1 MVQPQDQ
8 ERGGGVRPSTE
19 EEAIVM
25 LGGDPNC
32 GVFIGEYERWR
43 ESGMAVEHVMI
54 FVGHHLRL
62 RHLEHQPPG
71 RAR

>member
-1 MVQPQDQ
+1 LVQPQDQ
-8 ERGGGVRPSTE
+8 ERGGVRPSTE

-32 GVFIGEYERWR
+32 GAFIGEYERWR
-43 ESGMAVEHVMI
+43 ESGMTVEHAMI
-54 FVGHHLRL
+54 FVGHHLWL
-62 RHLEHQPPG
+62 RHLKHQAPG